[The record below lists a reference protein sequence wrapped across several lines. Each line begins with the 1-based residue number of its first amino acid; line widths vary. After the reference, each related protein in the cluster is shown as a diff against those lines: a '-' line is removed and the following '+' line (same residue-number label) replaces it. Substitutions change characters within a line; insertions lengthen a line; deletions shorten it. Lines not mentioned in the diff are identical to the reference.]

1 MTTKYGVNFFF
12 CVREI
17 YERVSCH
24 IQQECHSAR
33 AHLVDHR
40 AGLPYYATF
49 GICLAMCP
57 EYLSILETRKSW
69 TRKKMRGRKCFSGN
83 LQKAL
88 PCSESAERA

>member
-1 MTTKYGVNFFF
+1 MTSAGLLNGALREDIASYPSLSRHHPEQWAQKHARKNAWSNGMTTKYGVIFF

-40 AGLPYYATF
+40 A
-49 GICLAMCP
+49 
-57 EYLSILETRKSW
+57 
-69 TRKKMRGRKCFSGN
+69 
-83 LQKAL
+83 
-88 PCSESAERA
+88 